1 MAIKIPND
9 VVSLMQK
16 LKTAGYEA
24 YVVGGAVRDSILGI
38 SPKDWD
44 LTTNAKPDE
53 IEEVFKDFLVIE
65 TGIKHGTVTV
75 VLNNE
80 NYEITTYRI
89 DGDYSDGRHPDSVK
103 FTDSLKEDLSRR
115 DLTINALA
123 ADIDGE
129 IVDYFNG
136 LDDIKN
142 KIIRTVGNPY
152 DRFSEDA
159 LRIFRVFRF
168 ATKYRSSIS
177 AETIEAI
184 NKFVFDST
192 TLPKISSERISAE
205 FRKTIENHDGSM
217 YNNILA
223 MLEIIY
229 NFIVKADNTFNYGL
243 SKNAVDFFKL
253 IKEKINYNRY
263 DDYNTIGTSASFS
276 AKIAALF
283 IDSIEDTHD
292 GVRFYATPGV
302 KNGFYVGFNNL
313 HLAYPKKSVDEL
325 LRDFFKFTSK
335 EVKDVEA
342 ILDTVITARE
352 TKVLDYI
359 AVKKIMSDT
368 KSKNYDVDICYF
380 ALKICEASDDHKTSY
395 KCSIARA
402 FYDIV
407 LAKNEPLTISDLA
420 INGYDVINA
429 GYHSGKEIR
438 DMLNLCL
445 NTVLEHPE
453 KNTKEE
459 LTKILLS
466 AKEEN

>member
-1 MAIKIPND
+1 MTIKIPND

-16 LKTAGYEA
+16 LNDAGYEA

-152 DRFSEDA
+152 ERFSEDA

-168 ATKYRSSIS
+168 ATKYKSNIS
-177 AETIEAI
+177 AKTIEAI

-192 TLPKISSERISAE
+192 TLHKISSERISAE
-205 FRKTIENHDGSM
+205 FRKIIENYDYSSF
-217 YNNILA
+217 NNIIA
-223 MLEIIY
+223 MLEIMY
-229 NFIVKADNTFNYGL
+229 NFIIKADDTSNYGL
-243 SKNAVDFFKL
+243 SKNAIDFFKL
-253 IKEKINYNRY
+253 IERKIIDNAYVAY
-263 DDYNTIGTSASFS
+263 ISIGPSASFS

-283 IDSIEDTHD
+283 ADSIERTYDGIRFSTYPDT
-292 GVRFYATPGV
+292 
-302 KNGFYVGFNNL
+302 KNGFCISFNNF

-325 LRDFFKFTSK
+325 LRNFFKFTSK
-335 EVKDVEA
+335 EVKEIET
-342 ILDTVITARE
+342 ILDTIIIARE
-352 TKVLDYI
+352 TEKLDYI
-359 AVKKIMSDT
+359 AVKKIMSDI
-368 KSKNYDVDICYF
+368 KSKKYDVDIFYY
-380 ALKICEASDDHKTSY
+380 ALKICEADHEISY

-420 INGYDVINA
+420 IDGNDVIRITQC
-429 GYHSGKEIR
+429 SGK
-438 DMLNLCL
+438 DVGKNLSLCL
-445 NTVLEHPE
+445 NNVLASPE

>member
-1 MAIKIPND
+1 MTIKIPND

-89 DGDYSDGRHPDSVK
+89 DGDYIDGRHPDSVK

-123 ADIDGE
+123 ADINGE

-177 AETIEAI
+177 SETIEAI

-205 FRKTIENHDGSM
+205 FRKAIENYDSSAF
-217 YNNILA
+217 NNIIA

-229 NFIVKADNTFNYGL
+229 NFIIKTDDSNYGL
-243 SKNAVDFFKL
+243 SKDAIDFFKL
-253 IKEKINYNRY
+253 IEGKIISNDYISYNA
-263 DDYNTIGTSASFS
+263 IGASASFS

-283 IDSIEDTHD
+283 VDSIECTHD
-292 GVRFYATPGV
+292 GIRFYIHPNT
-302 KNGFYVGFNNL
+302 KNGFYVSFNNS
-313 HLAYPKKSVDEL
+313 HLTYPKKLVDEL
-325 LRDFFKFTSK
+325 LRNFFKFTSK
-335 EVKDVEA
+335 EVKEIEA
-342 ILDTVITARE
+342 ILDTVIIVRE
-352 TKVLDYI
+352 TKDLDYI
-359 AVKKIMSDT
+359 AVKKIMSDI
-368 KSKNYDVDICYF
+368 KSKKYNLDICYF
-380 ALKICEASDDHKTSY
+380 ALKLCGLSDCESSY
-395 KCSIARA
+395 RCSIAQA
-402 FYDIV
+402 FYNIILD
-407 LAKNEPLTISDLA
+407 KNEPLTISDLA
-420 INGYDVINA
+420 IDGNDVIRITQC
-429 GYHSGKEIR
+429 SGKEVGNK
-438 DMLNLCL
+438 LSLCL
-445 NTVLEHPE
+445 NNVLAFPE